1 MSFTVAMKEVVWMRV
16 LLDINEL
23 EICIASWDVCKYGSQ
38 GKGLFAHGSD
48 SVN

>member
-1 MSFTVAMKEVVWMRV
+1 MRV

-23 EICIASWDVCKYGSQ
+23 EICIASWDMCKYGSQ
-38 GKGLFAHGSD
+38 GKGLFAHGIG